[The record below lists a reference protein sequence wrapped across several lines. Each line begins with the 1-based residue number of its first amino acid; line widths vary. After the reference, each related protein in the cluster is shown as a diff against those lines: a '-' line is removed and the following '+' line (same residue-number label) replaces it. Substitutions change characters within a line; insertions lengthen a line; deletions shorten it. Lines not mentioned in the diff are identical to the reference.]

1 MPLMTMKSKLAVGAG
16 TYGAG
21 LKINSAEKSTP
32 SLESVNYFSDI
43 HASGFTMKL
52 GSDSPSLYKLD
63 TSVHSVG
70 AGIPPLP
77 TPFKSTKHQ
86 MGEAP
91 EIRSWFSD
99 TYATGFTKN
108 FDTGIPSQFI
118 PQTDHKLSTL
128 KVTDWF
134 DNKHANGFHSR
145 MKTTKFN
152 LIDAASGISNI
163 VPSDGLLGNFVKY
176 SDSIVKHKSDQTPL
190 TKKSVTL
197 PGGIVKDVDSQY
209 LFKSVED
216 IRASSENQNFPSIG
230 ARQPYVWTGIEDSQ
244 KFPASYK
251 WSNRM
256 LPIGRMDN
264 EVVRLGA
271 LMYDSTIALKFAL
284 TQLVLQVQNP
294 RPETRLYDLT
304 GLGIFSSAFLGW
316 SGVRLPR
323 HFKGAWNMYG
333 DFETQHKGLGFFGK
347 DDYNHAGPFSPA
359 APPDND
365 AGSALKLLDAPN
377 RLIAIRNNLFI
388 DGKGKGGTD
397 FPTKELYN
405 DNSGALRG
413 NNTPRPSSVV
423 GMVGKEG
430 ETVVDKAVKA
440 ANTLMKYGARVAGTE
455 LVKSLGGN
463 LKRGEDIQARLRSYQ
478 DISEIAKNS
487 EGHDPNYDASTIK
500 DTYGKV
506 MFKDSIENR
515 TKLNSKEDRINADGV
530 VGSSKYESFNL
541 IPFHFQFKTGQES
554 KYIQFRAILSGI
566 SDSFSAEWNGQS
578 YIGRPDKM
586 YTYGGG
592 ERKISLTFQMYPTSK
607 TELKPIYE
615 KLNQLSALCYPDFE
629 LYENGTDTSG
639 HVMVAPFVHFTLGD
653 LWSKQPCL
661 IESVSTTFSDNTT
674 WELDDGKRL
683 PKDISVGLELTWL
696 GKQIPSMNSKFYD
709 YV

>member
-21 LKINSAEKSTP
+21 LKTNSTEKSAA
-32 SLESVNYFSDI
+32 SIGSVNYFSDM

-52 GSDSPSLYKLD
+52 GSDSPSLYKLG

-70 AGIPPLP
+70 VGIPPLP
-77 TPFKSTKHQ
+77 TPFKPTKHQ
-86 MGEAP
+86 MGDAP
-91 EIRSWFSD
+91 EIRSFFD
-99 TYATGFTKN
+99 NTYATGFTKN

-118 PQTDHKLSTL
+118 PQTNHELSML

-152 LIDAASGISNI
+152 LIDAASGTSNI

-176 SDSIVKHKSDQTPL
+176 SDSITKHKSDQTPL

-197 PGGIVKDVDSQY
+197 PGGIIKDVDSQY
-209 LFKSVED
+209 LFKSIED

-251 WSNRM
+251 QTNRM

-413 NNTPRPSSVV
+413 NNTPRPSSLAGMIGDGRIQATINKINDILKKGITLNNPIDFLNGVSS
-423 GMVGKEG
+423 MVGLSSTG
-430 ETVVDKAVKA
+430 PSI
-440 ANTLMKYGARVAGTE
+440 GT
-455 LVKSLGGN
+455 
-463 LKRGEDIQARLRSYQ
+463 DIQARLRSYQ

-487 EGHDPNYDASTIK
+487 TPEEKGYKPESVK
-500 DTYGKV
+500 DTYSNI
-506 MFKDSIENR
+506 MNDNSIQVKYGLGRGYDIINR
-515 TKLNSKEDRINADGV
+515 QG
-530 VGSSKYESFNL
+530 VGSDKDTNYKKDTDDKGM
-541 IPFHFQFKTGQES
+541 IPFKFTWKGKNDSEEIVN
-554 KYIQFRAILSGI
+554 KWIIFRAILSGI
-566 SDSFSAEWNGQS
+566 SDNFSAEWN
-578 YIGRPDKM
+578 P
-586 YTYGGG
+586 
-592 ERKISLTFQMYPTSK
+592 
-607 TELKPIYE
+607 
-615 KLNQLSALCYPDFE
+615 
-629 LYENGTDTSG
+629 
-639 HVMVAPFVHFTLGD
+639 
-653 LWSKQPCL
+653 
-661 IESVSTTFSDNTT
+661 
-674 WELDDGKRL
+674 
-683 PKDISVGLELTWL
+683 
-696 GKQIPSMNSKFYD
+696 
-709 YV
+709 